1 LTNIKAKASDF
12 KTKIDMYERFLGQK
26 RQEYENRNYVNFL
39 TQTSEIEKIVKLSEK
54 LVKESSDLLREKK
67 QQRSIEFI

>member
-1 LTNIKAKASDF
+1 
-12 KTKIDMYERFLGQK
+12 MYERFLGQK